1 MLSTCLIY
9 IYIYIIYIYNT
20 YIYYLSGGVEHVF
33 QSVTTSPPFQTA
45 EVFAVVQAACGEE
58 KIVSVKVNGWV
69 DSETAV
75 ALPDPIRKAGSPGG
89 TFLVN
94 SEKAQH
100 LWAAEARYD
109 IMSRVIDRYL

>member
-1 MLSTCLIY
+1 MIQYVGCFAATKPMVRNPIYLHNPTYIYSYLMLSTCL

-58 KIVSVKVNGWV
+58 KIVSVKVNG
-69 DSETAV
+69 
-75 ALPDPIRKAGSPGG
+75 
-89 TFLVN
+89 
-94 SEKAQH
+94 
-100 LWAAEARYD
+100 
-109 IMSRVIDRYL
+109 